1 MDALGEQLQASMAL
15 ASRYDVALRE
25 LPDRADLLRD
35 IRDAHL
41 QHAKAMA
48 DLISSATAG
57 GCADG
62 DAATILNGLREMER
76 AALGQASEAC
86 LAAPAEQAE
95 LFGSIAAA
103 LASHQEALR

>member
-35 IRDAHL
+35 IRDEHL
-41 QHAKAMA
+41 QHARAMA
-48 DLISSATAG
+48 DLISSAATHG
-57 GCADG
+57 RLG

-86 LAAPAEQAE
+86 LAAPAEQAA
-95 LFGSIAAA
+95 LFGTIAAA